1 MDEILGFSDE
11 RLLEYMK
18 EISLYMAKNY
28 DNSSLR
34 DRIEAGVMFACAGFE
49 AIKRGLIKEPLPWEE
64 GIYAEVEK

>member
-34 DRIEAGVMFACAGFE
+34 DRIEAGV
-49 AIKRGLIKEPLPWEE
+49 IDRKS
-64 GIYAEVEK
+64 VV

>member
-34 DRIEAGVMFACAGFE
+34 DRIEAGVMYACAYFE
-49 AIKRGLIKEPLPWEE
+49 AHKRGLVDVPTPWEE